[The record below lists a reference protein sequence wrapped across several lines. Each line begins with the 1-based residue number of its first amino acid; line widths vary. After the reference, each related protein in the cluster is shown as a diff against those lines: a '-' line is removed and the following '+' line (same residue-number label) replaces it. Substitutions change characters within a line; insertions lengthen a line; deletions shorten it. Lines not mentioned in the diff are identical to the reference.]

1 MKLLRF
7 QKSIYF
13 FYGGESQQF
22 VNAIEFIGLSPF
34 NRKFSVF
41 LLSDLGRKTMTQKKL
56 SIQEE
61 SSDITYK
68 KFSTKK

>member
-1 MKLLRF
+1 MVEKANNLEFEYL
-7 QKSIYF
+7 
-13 FYGGESQQF
+13 
-22 VNAIEFIGLSPF
+22 NTLEFIGLSPI
-34 NRKFSVF
+34 NREFSAF
-41 LLSDLGRKTMTQKKL
+41 LLSDLGRKTMTQNKL